1 MGSRGR
7 MLGQAH
13 WSLPSEY
20 KCVNIINNVKV
31 LKDSSGDHEHG
42 LPTISHTPGT
52 SYLDLNKD
60 GTLHQL
66 RIFDKSRHPI
76 VDIDYGEHGEFGKQK
91 TLHIHF
97 WKGST
102 HNRNNARLFKRKD
115 LKRYGKYL
123 KGIIKDEWIK

>member
-7 MLGQAH
+7 MLGQAY

-31 LKDSSGDHEHG
+31 LEDSSGNHKHT
-42 LPTISHTPGT
+42 LPMISHTPGT
-52 SYLDLNKD
+52 SYLDLNED

-76 VDIDYGEHGEFGKQK
+76 VDIDYGTHGKFGKK
-91 TLHIHF
+91 ETLHIHF

-102 HNRNNARLFKRKD
+102 HNRNISRLFTKKD
-115 LKRYGKYL
+115 LNKYGKYL
-123 KGIIKDEWIK
+123 KGIIKDEWIN